1 MLKERLNQLFKAY
14 NPAIQTLISQVLT
27 LEQAHI
33 SMDKPHLKNE
43 IDQIISRLASKEVDL
58 LGKDGDENR
67 SLFE

>member
-1 MLKERLNQLFKAY
+1 MLRERLNQLFNAY
-14 NPAIQTLISQVLT
+14 DPAIQSLISQVLT

-43 IDQIISRLASKEVDL
+43 IDAIISQLAAKEVDRL
-58 LGKDGDENR
+58 NKGGDESR